1 MAQMAQQFTPQQ
13 IQQMQMQG
21 QIPQMMPAPRP
32 RPMPA
37 QMMMRP
43 PTKPPQPVIYRPV
56 SELISVS
63 VWIVV
68 DVEISDGS
76 HEGGSIGS
84 MQIFSGARCKTYR

>member
-21 QIPQMMPAPRP
+21 QIPQMMSAPRP
-32 RPMPA
+32 RPV

-43 PTKPPQPVIYRPV
+43 PTKPPPPVIYRPV

-63 VWIVV
+63 IWIVA
-68 DVEISDGS
+68 DLEISSGTY
-76 HEGGSIGS
+76 EGGSIGS
-84 MQIFSGARCKTYR
+84 MQVFSGSRGQTYR